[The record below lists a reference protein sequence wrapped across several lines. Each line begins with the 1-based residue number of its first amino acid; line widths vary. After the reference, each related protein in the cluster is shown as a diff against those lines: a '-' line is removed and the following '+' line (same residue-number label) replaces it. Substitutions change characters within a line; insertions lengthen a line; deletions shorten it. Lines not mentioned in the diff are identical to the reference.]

1 VCKGGLDGGVLY
13 IDTENTFRPERIV
26 SIAKAKGLDPEKVL
40 ERIIVAKA
48 YNSAHQEL
56 ILQEAGPVI
65 EENKIKL
72 IVVDSAVG
80 LFRAEFLGRGTLSV
94 RQQRL
99 NKFMHLL
106 TRTSE
111 VYNIAALATNQV
123 QSSPDTFFGDPTRPI
138 GGNVVAHSS
147 TYRVYFKKSGKKRIA
162 RMVDSPHHPEQEVLF
177 TVTEAGVADPEEE
190 TKKKKKELGE

>member
-1 VCKGGLDGGVLY
+1 MNSGVLY
-13 IDTENTFRPERIV
+13 IDNENTFRTERIV
-26 SIAKAKGLDPEKVL
+26 SMAKAKGLDPEKVL
-40 ERIIVAKA
+40 DRIIVAKA
-48 YNSAHQEL
+48 YNSAHKEL

-72 IVVDSAVG
+72 LVVDSAVG

-106 TRTSE
+106 TRTAE
-111 VYNIAALATNQV
+111 AYNIAAIATNQV

-162 RMVDSPHHPEQEVLF
+162 RMVDSPHHPEQEVCFLDREYNIENKIL
-177 TVTEAGVADPEEE
+177 VNIDPSQN
-190 TKKKKKELGE
+190 KG